1 MVLIKLK
8 DDIVTFEC
16 TECGRIITT
25 GENFL
30 VNPKAFPKSEITV
43 SGDQFFY
50 KCKCGEK
57 NELIKSSNPNV
68 QEFLK
73 FKHVKVIE
81 QEYALS

>member
-8 DDIVTFEC
+8 DGIAIFEC

-30 VNPKAFPKSEITV
+30 VNPKVFPKSELTV
-43 SGDQFFY
+43 SGNQFFY

>member
-8 DDIVTFEC
+8 DDIATFEC
-16 TECGRIITT
+16 IECGRIITT

>member
-1 MVLIKLK
+1 MVLIKLM
-8 DDIVTFEC
+8 DDIATFEC

-30 VNPKAFPKSEITV
+30 INPKAFPKSEITV